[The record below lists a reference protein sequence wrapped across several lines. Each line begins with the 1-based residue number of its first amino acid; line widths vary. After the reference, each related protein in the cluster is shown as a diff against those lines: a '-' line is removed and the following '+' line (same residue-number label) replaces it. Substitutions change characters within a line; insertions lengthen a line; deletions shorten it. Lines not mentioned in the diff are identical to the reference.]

1 MAVQNMYKFMM
12 SLLLPLNIFIHFW
25 IEKVYFI
32 NPTQKI
38 TELLCLYKIM
48 KEEHNIKLDFYGTVS
63 ITRTFNT
70 QITNL
75 RGLGSESS
83 HRVLRPM
90 PHLADQENILA
101 LLASWS
107 FDRKPTAECGNFSIK
122 CNFHY
127 KKTGSKSSL
136 SG

>member
-1 MAVQNMYKFMM
+1 MM
-12 SLLLPLNIFIHFW
+12 LLLWPSYIYIHFW

-90 PHLADQENILA
+90 PHLAPFLPKIAPFL
-101 LLASWS
+101 
-107 FDRKPTAECGNFSIK
+107 
-122 CNFHY
+122 
-127 KKTGSKSSL
+127 SKIGL
-136 SG
+136 RLG